1 MIKSVT
7 ITNHLNET
15 IKLPLT
21 EPEETGMVITSIEG
35 LGPVN
40 ADVHF
45 TELATLD
52 GAVDNSARLNSRNI
66 VMNLR
71 FLEKPTIEDV
81 RLLTYKYFP
90 IKQNIM
96 FTIET
101 DNRLCSTIGR
111 VEKNEPKIFDQYE
124 NTQISILCPDPYFY
138 KTTNEN
144 LIFYGVN
151 PLFEFPFSN
160 ESLTDPLIEFGE
172 IYTMTE
178 GTIYYDGDTEVG
190 IVIEIHAIGEA
201 EGIVIYNTGTRKSM
215 GIDDTKLRALVGDG
229 IKAGDRITINTTR
242 GNKSITLLRAGRTY
256 NILNSLTKPLYW
268 FTLVKGN
275 NTFVYTATA
284 GLTNLQFKISYKIV
298 YEGV

>member
-1 MIKSVT
+1 ME
-7 ITNHLNET
+7 LD
-15 IKLPLT
+15 
-21 EPEETGMVITSIEG
+21 SI
-35 LGPVN
+35 
-40 ADVHF
+40 
-45 TELATLD
+45 
-52 GAVDNSARLNSRNI
+52 NS
-66 VMNLR
+66 
-71 FLEKPTIEDV
+71 
-81 RLLTYKYFP
+81 
-90 IKQNIM
+90 
-96 FTIET
+96 
-101 DNRLCSTIGR
+101 
-111 VEKNEPKIFDQYE
+111 
-124 NTQISILCPDPYFY
+124 FY

-242 GNKSITLLRAGRTY
+242 GNKSITLLRAGKTY
-256 NILNSLTKPLYW
+256 NILNSLNQNSQFSPLLL
-268 FTLVKGN
+268 F
-275 NTFVYTATA
+275 
-284 GLTNLQFKISYKIV
+284 
-298 YEGV
+298 